1 MQNVPSWLQNVL
13 GVFRVNHAFC
23 FLPSHQAGN
32 FAPPPLWKVAI
43 GAASGLLWLPIGRQA
58 PSIGKGT
65 VPSPG
70 LEEAKVPRLL
80 LWRCL
85 QEPEPE
91 VQSQLEGGEL
101 FLHHLLKLLLPPPPG
116 LWSVITLASLYG
128 KGGGTYHSLAD
139 GKSGVLCDPPPQK
152 NIWAWFAFRSKPV
165 GLNSLCR
172 WSQRGQDCSL
182 NWADHAKQSWFEP
195 ANCNSVGVSKRQG
208 RCRLSKGGREL
219 ARGEQQ
225 RLCIYSV
232 KMASPVH
239 RSAPSPFHPC
249 NSHKAIK
256 GNDSFNQQQK
266 PGGGGCLHIWGFRII
281 GLTLG

>member
-1 MQNVPSWLQNVL
+1 MSS
-13 GVFRVNHAFC
+13 AF
-23 FLPSHQAGN
+23 FGLTMRSAFSPPTKLATLPHLPSGKLRLVQPAV
-32 FAPPPLWKVAI
+32 F
-43 GAASGLLWLPIGRQA
+43 SGFP
-58 PSIGKGT
+58 
-65 VPSPG
+65 
-70 LEEAKVPRLL
+70 
-80 LWRCL
+80 
-85 QEPEPE
+85 
-91 VQSQLEGGEL
+91 LEGRLRQSGRAQSPL
-101 FLHHLLKLLLPPPPG
+101 PGWRKRKFPVYYCDAACRNLSQRCSHSWKGVSCFCITCWSCCCRRRRQGCDQSSLLQ
-116 LWSVITLASLYG
+116 ACMG